1 MVDLALDPT
10 LNAAS
15 GLALIA
21 AAVAMVL
28 AFSAEVLHA
37 RRLRPV
43 ARLAFGPSE
52 RPAHWVRLL
61 PLLRAVGSGALAW
74 GLVTLFL
81 LVPKIH
87 TGEGGAFGDEEA
99 NKNVLL
105 VLDVSP
111 SMRLEDAGPTRNQS
125 RMHRARD
132 VLDSFLKRVPLEQ
145 YRFTVLAVYNGA
157 KPVVER
163 TRDVEVVRN
172 ILGDLPLHFAFESG
186 KTKLFDG
193 LNAAAELAQRWEPR
207 STTLILVSDGDTV
220 PAQGMPVMPASI
232 ESVLVVGV
240 GDPSAGSF
248 IDGAQSRQDVSTLR
262 QIATRLGGSFH
273 NGNTTHLSSVL
284 IRDLTESGAD
294 SPLEQ
299 LSLREYALAACGI
312 GAALLA
318 FLPLLLQLF
327 GTRWRPGVRPRNAYP
342 LPSGKDVPGPGTA

>member
-1 MVDLALDPT
+1 MVETALDPT
-10 LNAAS
+10 PM
-15 GLALIA
+15 GPALIA
-21 AAVAMVL
+21 AAVAVAL
-28 AFSAEVLHA
+28 AFAAEGVHL
-37 RRLRPV
+37 RRLRPI
-43 ARLAFGPSE
+43 ARLAFGPSG
-52 RPAHWVRLL
+52 RPAHWVRMV
-61 PLLRAVGSGALAW
+61 PLLRAAASGALAW
-74 GLVTLFL
+74 GLVMLWVL
-81 LVPKIH
+81 IPKVH
-87 TGEGGAFGDEEA
+87 SGEGGALNDDA
-99 NKNVLL
+99 ADKNVLL

-157 KPVVER
+157 KLVVER
-163 TRDVEVVRN
+163 TRDVEVIRN
-172 ILGDLPLHFAFESG
+172 ILGDLPLHFAFDSG

-193 LNAAAELAQRWEPR
+193 LREAAEVAERWEPG

-220 PAQGMPVMPASI
+220 PAQGMPTMPKAI

-240 GDPSAGSF
+240 GDPATGTF

-273 NGNTTHLSSVL
+273 NGNALHLSSVL
-284 IRDLTESGAD
+284 IRDLTESGDESA
-294 SPLEQ
+294 LEQ

-318 FLPLLLQLF
+318 LLPLLLHAF
-327 GTRWRPGVRPRNAYP
+327 GTRWSPGVRPERA
-342 LPSGKDVPGPGTA
+342 A

>member
-1 MVDLALDPT
+1 MVETALDPT
-10 LNAAS
+10 PM
-15 GLALIA
+15 GPALIA
-21 AAVAMVL
+21 AAVAVAL
-28 AFSAEVLHA
+28 AFAAEGVHL
-37 RRLRPV
+37 RRLRPI
-43 ARLAFGPSE
+43 ARLAFGPSG
-52 RPAHWVRLL
+52 RPAHWVRMV
-61 PLLRAVGSGALAW
+61 PLLRAAASGALAW
-74 GLVTLFL
+74 GLVMLWVL
-81 LVPKIH
+81 IPKVH
-87 TGEGGAFGDEEA
+87 SGEGGALNDDA
-99 NKNVLL
+99 ADKNVLL

-157 KPVVER
+157 KLVVER
-163 TRDVEVVRN
+163 TRDVEVIRN
-172 ILGDLPLHFAFESG
+172 ILGDLPLHFAFDSG

-193 LNAAAELAQRWEPR
+193 LKEAAEVAERWEPG

-220 PAQGMPVMPASI
+220 PAQGMPVMPKAI

-240 GDPSAGSF
+240 GDPATGTF

-273 NGNTTHLSSVL
+273 NGNALHLSSVL
-284 IRDLTESGAD
+284 IRDLTESGDESA
-294 SPLEQ
+294 LEQ

-318 FLPLLLQLF
+318 LLPLLLHAF
-327 GTRWRPGVRPRNAYP
+327 GSSWSPGVRPNKA
-342 LPSGKDVPGPGTA
+342 A

>member
-1 MVDLALDPT
+1 MVEIVLDPT
-10 LNAAS
+10 PS
-15 GLALIA
+15 GPALIA
-21 AAVAMVL
+21 AAIAVVTTI
-28 AFSAEVLHA
+28 SAEIVHA
-37 RRLRPV
+37 RRLRPI

-52 RPAHWVRLL
+52 RPARWVRMV
-61 PLLRAVGSGALAW
+61 PLLRAAAAGALAW
-74 GLVTLFL
+74 GLVTLWML
-81 LVPKIH
+81 APKVH
-87 TGEGGAFGDEEA
+87 TGEGGALGDEA
-99 NKNVLL
+99 ADKNVLL

-157 KPVVER
+157 KLVVER

-172 ILGDLPLHFAFESG
+172 ILGDLPLHFAFDSG

-193 LNAAAELAQRWEPR
+193 LTAAAEVAERWEPD

-220 PAQGMPVMPASI
+220 PAQGMPAMPKAI

-240 GDPSAGSF
+240 GDPGTGTF

-273 NGNTTHLSSVL
+273 NGNALHLSSVL
-284 IRDLTESGAD
+284 IRDLTASGEESA
-294 SPLEQ
+294 LEQ
-299 LSLREYALAACGI
+299 LTLREYALASCGI
-312 GAALLA
+312 GATLLA
-318 FLPLLLQLF
+318 LLPLLLQAF
-327 GTRWRPGVRPRNAYP
+327 GTRWSPGARPRNAP
-342 LPSGKDVPGPGTA
+342 

>member
-1 MVDLALDPT
+1 MVETALDPT
-10 LNAAS
+10 PM
-15 GLALIA
+15 GPALIA
-21 AAVAMVL
+21 AAVAVAL
-28 AFSAEVLHA
+28 AFAAEGVHL
-37 RRLRPV
+37 RRLRPI
-43 ARLAFGPSE
+43 ARLAFGPSG
-52 RPAHWVRLL
+52 RPAHWVRMV
-61 PLLRAVGSGALAW
+61 PLLRAAASGALAW
-74 GLVTLFL
+74 GLVMLWVL
-81 LVPKIH
+81 IPKVH
-87 TGEGGAFGDEEA
+87 SGEGGALNDDA
-99 NKNVLL
+99 ADKNVLL

-157 KPVVER
+157 KLVVER
-163 TRDVEVVRN
+163 TRDVEVIRN
-172 ILGDLPLHFAFESG
+172 ILGDLPLHFAFDSG

-193 LNAAAELAQRWEPR
+193 LREAAEVAERWEPG

-220 PAQGMPVMPASI
+220 PAQGMPVMPKAI

-240 GDPSAGSF
+240 GDPATGTF

-273 NGNTTHLSSVL
+273 NGNALHLSSVL
-284 IRDLTESGAD
+284 IRDLTESGDESA
-294 SPLEQ
+294 LEQ

-318 FLPLLLQLF
+318 LLPLLLHAF
-327 GTRWRPGVRPRNAYP
+327 GTRWSPGVRPERA
-342 LPSGKDVPGPGTA
+342 A